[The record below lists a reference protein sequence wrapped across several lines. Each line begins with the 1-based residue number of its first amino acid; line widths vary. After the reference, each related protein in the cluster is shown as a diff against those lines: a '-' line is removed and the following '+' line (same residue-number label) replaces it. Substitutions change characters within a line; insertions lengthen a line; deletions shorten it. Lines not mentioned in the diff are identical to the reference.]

1 MTVEN
6 TAFLAILLLAAG
18 FFALNVQRLVA
29 YMNIG
34 LPESRTDDPFA
45 RLWNALTVGI
55 AQTKNPSRPGHRGD
69 ARDDLLGVHGAHG
82 GRQLRVRDLPVAAA
96 PRA

>member
-1 MTVEN
+1 M
-6 TAFLAILLLAAG
+6 
-18 FFALNVQRLVA
+18 QRLVA

-69 ARDDLLGVHGAHG
+69 ARDDLLGVHGADG
-82 GRQLRVRDLPVAAA
+82 GTVETVAQGACRTAGFITSCPSRRSSSGA
-96 PRA
+96 P